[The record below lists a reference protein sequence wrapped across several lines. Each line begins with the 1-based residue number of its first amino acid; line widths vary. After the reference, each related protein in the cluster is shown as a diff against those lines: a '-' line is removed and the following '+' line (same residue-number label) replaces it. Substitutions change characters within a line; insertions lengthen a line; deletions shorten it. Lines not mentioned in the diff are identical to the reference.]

1 MLWLLGSSRLGRKK
15 HFFFACW
22 QDIKW
27 VSLTKWHL
35 CVYVSLSCRNLAKS
49 VCCYFYY
56 LLGYHIPIDVCTCT
70 SCLLTVKWYHCF
82 LFTNSFHYYWL
93 SGAWWKVYW
102 YYTWTFLAWNLH
114 VLKQNW
120 STFKPCC
127 TMLLTQRNLCLTKLQ
142 LSWGERKDL
151 AKQYLK
157 PISLITVI
165 YSFFIC
171 SHEFRNQT

>member
-1 MLWLLGSSRLGRKK
+1 MFPLMSAHVLR
-15 HFFFACW
+15 
-22 QDIKW
+22 
-27 VSLTKWHL
+27 
-35 CVYVSLSCRNLAKS
+35 
-49 VCCYFYY
+49 
-56 LLGYHIPIDVCTCT
+56 
-70 SCLLTVKWYHCF
+70 LLTVKWYHCF

-120 STFKPCC
+120 STFKLCC

-171 SHEFRNQT
+171 SHEFINQTLAAVFKSLIKVSEVQLSLLN

>member
-1 MLWLLGSSRLGRKK
+1 MSAHVLR
-15 HFFFACW
+15 
-22 QDIKW
+22 
-27 VSLTKWHL
+27 
-35 CVYVSLSCRNLAKS
+35 
-49 VCCYFYY
+49 
-56 LLGYHIPIDVCTCT
+56 
-70 SCLLTVKWYHCF
+70 LLTVKWYHCF

-171 SHEFRNQT
+171 SHEFINQTLAAVFKSLIKVSEVQLSLLN